1 MMTNSSRTALLVG
14 ALAAASISFTACGG
28 SDSGSDSGS
37 AAGDPEVFCTTYEE
51 FDNTDDFGDDE
62 AELVKGLEDL
72 RGLAPSELKDD
83 FSTAIDA
90 FETLVVFNEKFEA
103 GEEIDEEDPD
113 LIKASNELDESGE
126 KIEDYVAANCGL
138 ES

>member
-37 AAGDPEVFCTTYEE
+37 AAGDPEAFCTMYEE

-90 FETLVVFNEKFEA
+90 FETLVDRVHVV
-103 GEEIDEEDPD
+103 GHGMPMSRVEDGVPCPH
-113 LIKASNELDESGE
+113 N
-126 KIEDYVAANCGL
+126 
-138 ES
+138 

>member
-1 MMTNSSRTALLVG
+1 MTANAPRFALLVG
-14 ALAAASISFTACGG
+14 ALTAASISFTACGG
-28 SDSGSDSGS
+28 SDSES
-37 AAGDPEVFCTTYEE
+37 AAGDPEAFCAMFDE

-72 RGLAPSELKDD
+72 RELAPSEIKDD
-83 FSTAIDA
+83 FATAIDA
-90 FETLVVFNEKFEA
+90 FKALSVFNEKFEA
-103 GEEIDEEDPD
+103 GEEVDEEDPD

-126 KIEDYVAANCGL
+126 NIEDYVAANCGL